1 MGNSITGNSTA
12 YHQPTQELPFVAL
25 EHEQYEH
32 YDVRLYQSHYTADVS
47 APMGYSCM
55 DTSRDADPALVGNAH
70 LEKFKVLARYCGA
83 IHGTYPA
90 NYMKQPIELST
101 PIVSSYP
108 ISKHRYT
115 INTSMYIFLHNHL
128 FRPNH
133 SPIIHPSYRSQFVSL
148 DIVGTVF
155 PKLLHTYLNHLAS
168 QT

>member
-1 MGNSITGNSTA
+1 MGNSVTGNSTA

-32 YDVRLYQSHYTADVS
+32 YDVRLYQSHFTADVS

-115 INTSMYIFLHNHL
+115 SKHKHYTPFKITLL
-128 FRPNH
+128 RP
-133 SPIIHPSYRSQFVSL
+133 I
-148 DIVGTVF
+148 
-155 PKLLHTYLNHLAS
+155 
-168 QT
+168 